1 MKTITLSGDIGWE
14 ITPEMVRNELAAAD
28 GGDVEISISSRG
40 GLVGAALEIYNMLK
54 NYPGQVTAVLSG
66 YAMSAA
72 SYIPM
77 AADKV
82 IAEDNAVMMI
92 HNAQGVAIGD
102 HNEMAKFSGILKGL
116 SGLLAGAY
124 ASFTGKPRKEID
136 ALMDAE
142 TWLYG
147 EDIVAAGFAS
157 ETREPA
163 KTDEN
168 TATCLADATAAGRL
182 HFENLQQRMSVA
194 KQTVNADISQAA
206 AMAKIDSTAGASI
219 PPPPHSVRAKNLS
232 PQQSTKEPI
241 MDLKTLKE
249 KHSELVAAIT
259 EEATAGLTEKITAA
273 KREGAE
279 AERQRIAD
287 VRAQAIPGHEALIE
301 TLAADGKTTGPEAA
315 MAIVAAEKK
324 LRATAAGEAL
334 TGNPPATAAGD
345 AAPAQKTMKRA
356 DWQKMTAI
364 DQRAFVASGGTVVD

>member
-14 ITPEMVRNELAAAD
+14 ITPEFVRSELEAASGD
-28 GGDVEISISSRG
+28 DVEISISSRG

-54 NYPGQVTAVLSG
+54 NYPGNVTAILSG

-77 AADKV
+77 AADRV

-124 ASFTGKPRKEID
+124 AKFTGKGREEIS

-147 EDIVAAGFAS
+147 EDIAAAGFAN
-157 ETREPA
+157 ETRAPQ
-163 KTDEN
+163 KIDET
-168 TATCLADATAAGRL
+168 TATCRADATAAGRL
-182 HFENLQQRMSVA
+182 QFEYLQERMSVA
-194 KQTVNADISQAA
+194 KTAVNTDITQAA
-206 AMAKIDSTAGASI
+206 AMAGNIDSISGASI
-219 PPPPHSVRAKNLS
+219 PPPRKTP
-232 PQQSTKEPI
+232 TKEPI

-259 EEATAGLTEKITAA
+259 EEATAGMTEKISAA

-279 AERQRIAD
+279 SERKRIAD

-315 MAIVAAEKK
+315 MAIVAAEKT
-324 LRATAAGEAL
+324 LRAQAAKESL
-334 TGNPPATAAGD
+334 QGNPPAAAAGD
-345 AAPAQKTMKRA
+345 KAAARKTMKRA
-356 DWQKMTAI
+356 EWQKMEARAQRDYAATGGVII
-364 DQRAFVASGGTVVD
+364 D